1 MSIERVQHATP
12 ERAVDQEVITHWARR
27 FAASP
32 LLPRN
37 LVVFARD
44 ASGKA
49 TKTPDIDATALAV
62 ELVALKGAALGI
74 EPAIAIQAFD
84 VIDGSVVP
92 TAKTMLAAVEK
103 AGYRIW
109 WPEYGSERV
118 TVAARMPGASA
129 DEVTKVTFTMDDA
142 RRAGLLDE
150 WYEKWERAESGK
162 SYLSRWVVG
171 STEETPAW
179 VKKLQAAGEKPRR
192 RENWWKWPI
201 DMLVARASVRLGRLL
216 ATFEMSGGIRK
227 AVEVLEQA
235 EKAEDFDSPVPASA
249 PRDDDHP
256 LIADVHGEFIADA
269 EIVADQRTPD
279 EGSAPPASA
288 PTPPAPSPLD
298 IEVRT
303 MCADLGLDQE
313 HRRAVWTFALG
324 RPIDSTK
331 GATPEEYRAVLDVL
345 QRIEAGDAEVVN
357 GPDGW
362 VVEGWAA

>member
-201 DMLVARASVRLGRLL
+201 DMLVARASVRIGRLL
-216 ATFEMSGGIRK
+216 ATYELSGGLRTIVD
-227 AVEVLEQA
+227 ALEAA
-235 EKAEDFDSPVPASA
+235 EEAEEAELSPANYE
-249 PRDDDHP
+249 HP
-256 LIADVHGEFIADA
+256 TEADA
-269 EIVADQRTPD
+269 V
-279 EGSAPPASA
+279 
-288 PTPPAPSPLD
+288 
-298 IEVRT
+298 
-303 MCADLGLDQE
+303 
-313 HRRAVWTFALG
+313 
-324 RPIDSTK
+324 
-331 GATPEEYRAVLDVL
+331 
-345 QRIEAGDAEVVN
+345 DAEVVVAATADPAN
-357 GPDGW
+357 DLKVQAAELSAELGLDPAAKAAVCTFAANTTKPTTVDDLTR
-362 VVEGWAA
+362 VVETLKRIQADELILDFSDGLNEYVVLAGSGEQWGEDQ